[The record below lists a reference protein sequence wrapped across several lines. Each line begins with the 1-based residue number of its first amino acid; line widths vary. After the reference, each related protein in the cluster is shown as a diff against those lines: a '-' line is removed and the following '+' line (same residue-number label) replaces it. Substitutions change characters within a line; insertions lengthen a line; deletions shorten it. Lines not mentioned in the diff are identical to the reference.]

1 MSEEYPRR
9 GRNWLTAMGV
19 LFLVVATVT
28 LVRDIIIWSPD
39 FVVQFFFDSEINAQK
54 VSLGAIAFGTFM
66 VVLGFGKKNVQVRW
80 ISSKLKYA
88 KTCNYWQNLQFNLRQ
103 NLVFPY
109 LEEIP
114 I

>member
-39 FVVQFFFDSEINAQK
+39 FVIEFFFNTEINAQK
-54 VSLGAIAFGTFM
+54 VSLGAIVFGASM
-66 VVLGFGKKNVQVRW
+66 IALGFGKKNVR
-80 ISSKLKYA
+80 A
-88 KTCNYWQNLQFNLRQ
+88 R
-103 NLVFPY
+103 
-109 LEEIP
+109 
-114 I
+114 

>member
-39 FVVQFFFDSEINAQK
+39 FVVQFFFDSNVNAQK
-54 VSLGAIAFGTFM
+54 VSLGSIAFGLFM
-66 VVLGFGKKNVQVRW
+66 IVWGYKKPNVKAQ
-80 ISSKLKYA
+80 
-88 KTCNYWQNLQFNLRQ
+88 
-103 NLVFPY
+103 
-109 LEEIP
+109 
-114 I
+114 

>member
-39 FVVQFFFDSEINAQK
+39 FVVEFFFNSEINAQK
-54 VSLGAIAFGTFM
+54 SFTRCNCVW
-66 VVLGFGKKNVQVRW
+66 NVYGNVRTW
-80 ISSKLKYA
+80 KEKYPSKMNFFKA
-88 KTCNYWQNLQFNLRQ
+88 KIC
-103 NLVFPY
+103 
-109 LEEIP
+109 
-114 I
+114 

>member
-39 FVVQFFFDSEINAQK
+39 FVVQFFFDSNVNAQK
-54 VSLGAIAFGTFM
+54 VSLGSIAFGLFM
-66 VVLGFGKKNVQVRW
+66 IVWGYMKPNVKAR
-80 ISSKLKYA
+80 
-88 KTCNYWQNLQFNLRQ
+88 
-103 NLVFPY
+103 
-109 LEEIP
+109 
-114 I
+114 